1 MVSLGTDCGFW
12 GWQTWLVPITQDDAK
27 IVGML
32 VPLILYPLLRDGG
45 TDVGG
50 LGTSTSLLNISA
62 VSVNLIERTL
72 TP

>member
-12 GWQTWLVPITQDDAK
+12 GWQTWLVPIRQDDAK
-27 IVGML
+27 VVGML
-32 VPLILYPLLRDGG
+32 VPLILYPLLRDG
-45 TDVGG
+45 VGG